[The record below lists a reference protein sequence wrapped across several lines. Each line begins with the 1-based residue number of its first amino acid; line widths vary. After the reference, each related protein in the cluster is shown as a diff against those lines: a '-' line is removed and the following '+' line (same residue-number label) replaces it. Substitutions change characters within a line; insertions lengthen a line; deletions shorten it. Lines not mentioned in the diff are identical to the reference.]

1 MFGATAVRK
10 IADARGDANPVCLSG
25 PDGMTGPYGGSGPA
39 FMAVRIA
46 GGLRAQRRGCG
57 FDRRRPDGRYAPCRT
72 VRCSSRSIRPGGES
86 ALCCRPNEGE
96 VFGILTKKI
105 TFVLFTTDYETKTS
119 IYESLVLAGLLC
131 RFPVALFLRAACC
144 AGRIGR
150 YRAPSRDGRSL

>member
-1 MFGATAVRK
+1 MFGAMAVRK

-46 GGLRAQRRGCG
+46 GGLRGSQRRGC
-57 FDRRRPDGRYAPCRT
+57 RIRSSETDGRYAPCRT
-72 VRCSSRSIRPGGES
+72 VRCSSRSIRPAGES

-131 RFPVALFLRAACC
+131 RSAVALLLRPACR

-150 YRAPSRDGRSL
+150 YRAPVP

>member
-1 MFGATAVRK
+1 MPGG
-10 IADARGDANPVCLSG
+10 RGEPVCLSG
-25 PDGMTGPYGGSGPA
+25 AGRHDRTVRWKRSGVYGGSDRGRTPG
-39 FMAVRIA
+39 RKGA
-46 GGLRAQRRGCG
+46 GAG

-131 RFPVALFLRAACC
+131 RFPVALFLRAAC
-144 AGRIGR
+144 
-150 YRAPSRDGRSL
+150 